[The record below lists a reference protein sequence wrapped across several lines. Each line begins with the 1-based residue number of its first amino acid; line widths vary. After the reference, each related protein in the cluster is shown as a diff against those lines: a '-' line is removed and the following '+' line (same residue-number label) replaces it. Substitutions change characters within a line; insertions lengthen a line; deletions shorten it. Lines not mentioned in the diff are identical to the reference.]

1 MQDDRLQAET
11 PTITKEVNVKKIP
24 TKIRVTMTY
33 DRTMNADRFWDWVDL
48 TMFQINQ
55 GRQKRM
61 VELGQ
66 LTYEPVTRDCFLN
79 LIKEGH
85 LKLHDNLGHF
95 GYLDTVF
102 TYAVLEERDEDERDR
117 IIKLPE
123 S

>member
-1 MQDDRLQAET
+1 MQAET

-85 LKLHDNLGHF
+85 LKLHDDLGHF

>member
-1 MQDDRLQAET
+1 M
-11 PTITKEVNVKKIP
+11 KKIP

-33 DRTMNADRFWDWVDL
+33 DRTMDAERFWDWVDL

-66 LTYEPVTRDCFLN
+66 LAYNPVTRDDFAKLVKYGN
-79 LIKEGH
+79 

-95 GYLDTVF
+95 GELETVF
-102 TYAVLEERDEDERDR
+102 TYHVLEEREEDERDR